1 MITDFRHKV
10 EQIVEVD
17 PRYKPDAYEFVMQ
30 ALWFT
35 QRKLKR
41 RGHVTGRELL
51 DGIREFGPDQY
62 GPMTKT
68 VFNHWGVMTTDD
80 FGEIVFN
87 MLESG
92 LMGKS
97 ESDSRDDFKGVY
109 DFNEAFDIK
118 KINEREKLV

>member
-1 MITDFRHKV
+1 MIMDFRRKV
-10 EQIVEVD
+10 EQIIGVD

-35 QRKLKR
+35 QRKLNR
-41 RGHVTGRELL
+41 RGHISGKELL
-51 DGIREFGPDQY
+51 EGIREFGPDQY

-68 VFNHWGVMTTDD
+68 VFNHWGVKTTDD

-97 ESDSRDDFKGVY
+97 ESDCCDDFKGVY

-118 KINEREKLV
+118 KINEREKLL